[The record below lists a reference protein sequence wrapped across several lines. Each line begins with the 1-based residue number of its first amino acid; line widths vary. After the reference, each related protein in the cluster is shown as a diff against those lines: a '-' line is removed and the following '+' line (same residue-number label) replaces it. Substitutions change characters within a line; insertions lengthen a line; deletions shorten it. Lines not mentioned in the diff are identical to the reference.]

1 MSIYPKL
8 ALTNIRKNARTYIPY
23 IITCILTISMYY
35 IMKSLS
41 MNDGLSGVQGGDAI
55 QELLNLGNYII
66 AFFSCIFLFYTNS
79 FLMKNRKKEFGLF
92 NILGMEKKHIAKVI
106 GYESF
111 FVALIS
117 FAGGLGVGILLDK
130 LMYLILLKLINAE
143 ITLGFYISKDVILN
157 TILLFGILFFLIFL
171 NSLRMIHLSKPIEL
185 LKGGNTG
192 EKEPKAKWILA
203 LMGVIALGAGYY
215 IAVTVKNPI
224 KALTL
229 FFVAVILVIIGT
241 YLLFTAGSIALL
253 KILKSNKRYYYKTN
267 HFISVSGM
275 MYRMKQNA
283 VGLANICILA
293 TMVLTTV
300 SPTVS
305 MIVGVEN
312 IIMQRY
318 PYQLEFNVYKESG
331 EKFQGM
337 VDIVNETVKEEN
349 IEITEELVYSS
360 LQFSVLYTG
369 GEEFWFSSDTSDMSM
384 IENVYNLNFITA
396 EDYSEYIGKP
406 VELAENEVIFWTNR
420 TEYNH
425 DSFRLFDKIYNI
437 VEHTDNYIY
446 QGLMS
451 ADICETFGIVVKDMS
466 VIDNLQKEQQ
476 KVYGG
481 NSSLIISH
489 CQINTDGNAEEQ
501 VSLYNKIWDRITPYI
516 QENDMSYYAECREFQ
531 RDSAYGLYGGLF
543 FLGIF
548 LSILFTIA
556 AVLII
561 YYKQISEGYDDKK
574 RFEIMQK
581 VGMTEQEVKKSIHSQ
596 VLTVFFMPLITAGIH
611 TAFAFPLVRKI
622 LLMLQLD
629 DTNLY
634 ILCTVASFAF
644 FALAYGVI
652 YLLTARVYYKIVQ
665 RNGGSQ

>member
-41 MNDGLSGVQGGDAI
+41 MNNGLSGVQGGDAI

-157 TILLFGILFFLIFL
+157 TILIFGILFFLIFL

-203 LMGVIALGAGYY
+203 LMGIIALGAGYY
-215 IAVTVKNPI
+215 IAVTVKNPL

-305 MIVGVEN
+305 MIVGVED
-312 IIMQRY
+312 IILQRY
-318 PYQLEFNVYKESG
+318 PYQLEFNIYKESG

-337 VDIVNETVKEEN
+337 VDIVNETAEEEN
-349 IEITEELVYSS
+349 IKIKKQVVYSS
-360 LQFSVLYTG
+360 LQFSALYKG
-369 GEEFWFSSDTSDMSM
+369 GNEFFFEDTDDMSM
-384 IENVYNLNFITA
+384 LDYVYNLNFITA
-396 EDYSEYIGKP
+396 KDYSDYIHKE
-406 VELAENEVIFWTNR
+406 VTLNDNEVIFWSNR
-420 TEYNH
+420 TEYKN
-425 DSFRLFDKIYNI
+425 DSFRLFDKTYNI
-437 VEHTDNYIY
+437 VEHTNDYIED
-446 QGLMS
+446 GLMS
-451 ADICETFGIVVKDMS
+451 ADICSTFGIVVKDMS
-466 VIDNLQKEQQ
+466 VMENLQKEQQ
-476 KVYGG
+476 KIYDGH
-481 NSSLIISH
+481 SSVIISH
-489 CQINTDGNAEEQ
+489 CMFDTNGNAEEQ
-501 VSLYNKIWDRITPYI
+501 VRLYNKIWDKITRYTHD
-516 QENDMSYYAECREFQ
+516 NDISYYAECREFQ

>member
-41 MNDGLSGVQGGDAI
+41 MNNGLSGVQGGDAI

-157 TILLFGILFFLIFL
+157 TILIFGILFFLIFL

-215 IAVTVKNPI
+215 IAITVKNPI

-305 MIVGVEN
+305 MIVGVED
-312 IIMQRY
+312 IILQRY
-318 PYQLEFNVYKESG
+318 PYQLEFNIYKESG

-337 VDIVNETVKEEN
+337 VDIVNETAEEEN
-349 IEITEELVYSS
+349 IKIKKQVVYSS
-360 LQFSVLYTG
+360 LQFSALYKG
-369 GEEFWFSSDTSDMSM
+369 GNEFFFEDTDDMSM
-384 IENVYNLNFITA
+384 LDYVYNLNFITA
-396 EDYSEYIGKP
+396 KDYSDYIHKE
-406 VELAENEVIFWTNR
+406 VTLNDNEVIFWSNR
-420 TEYNH
+420 TEYKN
-425 DSFRLFDKIYNI
+425 DSFRLFDKTYNI
-437 VEHTDNYIY
+437 VEHTNDYIED
-446 QGLMS
+446 GLMS
-451 ADICETFGIVVKDMS
+451 ADICSTFGIVVKDMS
-466 VIDNLQKEQQ
+466 VMENLQKEQQ
-476 KVYGG
+476 KIYDGH
-481 NSSLIISH
+481 SSVIISH
-489 CQINTDGNAEEQ
+489 CMFDTNGNAEEQ
-501 VSLYNKIWDRITPYI
+501 VRLYNKIWDKITRYTHD
-516 QENDMSYYAECREFQ
+516 NDISYYAECREFQ

-543 FLGIF
+543 FLGMF